1 MVGARRSVKSV
12 TMLERASICRFV
24 LAGISE
30 QKVEEIE
37 GKIARSV
44 RNSGRKKCFYLRR
57 NSRLI
62 EHRAIVP
69 AVSLSSTKVKI

>member
-1 MVGARRSVKSV
+1 MRQ
-12 TMLERASICRFV
+12 ICMTLIWNLRP
-24 LAGISE
+24 AGISKQE
-30 QKVEEIE
+30 IEEVE

-44 RNSGRKKCFYLRR
+44 RNSGRKKCFHLRR
-57 NSRLI
+57 SSRLI